1 MITKPKGENS
11 FSACNAARL
20 LSRNSIKSVWVSF
33 PLHLNWYWLLTALKV
48 WNIIKCF
55 RFEQDWWNYSYGDML
70 SLTCGTTSQP
80 FKLNTFFSNA
90 FDFMYLLSFTTL
102 TDITYV
108 FNKLLLCA
116 RLWYLLQEW
125 MAKFPCS
132 NHYNILP
139 SLLHQIFSYFP
150 GSCVPFLLTIVM
162 VSSVC
167 QLNSATGCPEI
178 WSNITL
184 VSLRECF
191 WKRLICKSV
200 GWVVCSQGRLLFLG
214 GSGSCNQLKA
224 RKE

>member
-1 MITKPKGENS
+1 MLPDCYPGIPSRVCEYLFHCTLTDIGCEQHS
-11 FSACNAARL
+11 RFGISLNAF
-20 LSRNSIKSVWVSF
+20 W
-33 PLHLNWYWLLTALKV
+33 
-48 WNIIKCF
+48 
-55 RFEQDWWNYSYGDML
+55 FEQDWWNYSYGDML

-80 FKLNTFFSNA
+80 FKLNIFFSNA

-150 GSCVPFLLTIVM
+150 GSCVPFLLTMVM
-162 VSSVC
+162 VNSVC
-167 QLNSATGCPEI
+167 QFNSAMGCPEI

-191 WKRLICKSV
+191 WKRLIFKSV
-200 GWVVCSQGRLLFLG
+200 GWVVCSQCRLLFLG